1 MTTFAVSCS
10 DEDIRKAVVGWSEL
24 LAKGKFAEALAMFL
38 HTSDS
43 FGFEWTPEH
52 LEDWVSNYGCARKD
66 YDSGEYRKVTSLFD
80 QPNSELFIRKAI
92 KVNRQSLYGLD
103 PKEYVGMVHY
113 DDIPLTGVPSDLTAR
128 FHIKKVGVEEI
139 TLEFLDIH
147 VM

>member
-1 MTTFAVSCS
+1 M
-10 DEDIRKAVVGWSEL
+10 
-24 LAKGKFAEALAMFL
+24 
-38 HTSDS
+38 
-43 FGFEWTPEH
+43 
-52 LEDWVSNYGCARKD
+52 SNYGCARKD